1 MKEFIKCRDVIVNKR
16 NIQCVSIGCVIE
28 GKWNI
33 FIKLN
38 DSFAKPIYIMCNN
51 EAEARKEF
59 DNIYKQLQEEDTKDT
74 KDTKESQ
81 PQKYKIT
88 LKEFWESD
96 KSLAIHCNTEEKAKK
111 LLKAFDKS
119 GKKWCEGDSY
129 LDDTHYKQDICYDNI
144 CDYGY
149 YDSYKKCNYT
159 IYEFDE
165 VDLEN

>member
-1 MKEFIKCRDVIVNKR
+1 MKEFIKCRDMIVNKR

-38 DSFAKPIYIMCNN
+38 DDIKKPIYIMCNN

-59 DNIYKQLQEEDTKDT
+59 DNIYKQLQEEIE
-74 KDTKESQ
+74 ESQ

-96 KSLAIHCNTEEKAKK
+96 KKLAINCDTEEKAKK
-111 LLKAFDKS
+111 LLKAFDKL
-119 GKKWCEGDSY
+119 GKKWCNEKSY
-129 LDDTHYKQDICYDNI
+129 LKNTFWSQYNRDTCYNNVCQYSNWDF
-144 CDYGY
+144 CKEYGY
-149 YDSYKKCNYT
+149 K
-159 IYEFDE
+159 IYVFDE
-165 VDLEN
+165 VDLDN

>member
-16 NIQCVSIGCVIE
+16 NIQCVSIGCVIN
-28 GKWNI
+28 GKCNI
-33 FIKLN
+33 IIKLN
-38 DSFAKPIYIMCNN
+38 DSVTKPIYIMCNN

-59 DNIYKQLQEEDTKDT
+59 DNICKQLQEEDTE
-74 KDTKESQ
+74 ESQ

-96 KSLAIHCNTEEKAKK
+96 RDLAIHCNTEEEAKK
-111 LLKAFDKS
+111 LLKAFDKL
-119 GKKWCEGDSY
+119 GKKWSVGKSY
-129 LDDTHYKQDICYDNI
+129 LEQNLWSIYNRKTCYNNENKFCHYDF
-144 CDYGY
+144 
-149 YDSYKKCNYT
+149 YKGHNYT